1 MPQLAEWLVR
11 FLVPFLL
18 AGTALLST
26 VFLYLLVQR
35 AVRALMARRRLQL
48 ESRYAGTIRAFVT
61 GSSERDSLLVLR
73 AAPRRH
79 RRLLADL
86 LLRPLRV
93 TRGELVDGL
102 REGAAAAGVIEMWME
117 DLRGGR
123 WWQRA
128 EAVRALGLV
137 QDGQAYESIVRLLDD
152 DHEEVRAAAVEALGL
167 LGDARA
173 VGPLLGALSN
183 ASRHQRVRV
192 VDALS
197 RLGPDAVPAVAEHGS
212 DHPANADVVAE
223 VLGQIGGTQAIGD
236 LVRWTS
242 AADPAVRAAAVGAL
256 GTIGLDDRTYYH
268 ALRALSDADP
278 SVRGLAARAL
288 GRAGRDDA
296 APYVARLL
304 DDEWIAA
311 AHGARALRRLGVPGE
326 TALRAR
332 AGETG
337 LAGDL
342 ARQMLWEQG
351 ATAGEIS

>member
-1 MPQLAEWLVR
+1 MLHLAEWLVG
-11 FLVPFLL
+11 LLIPFLL
-18 AGTALLST
+18 VGAGLLGA

-35 AVRALMARRRLQL
+35 AARALIEQHTRQL
-48 ESRYAGTIRAFVT
+48 ESRYEQAVGAFVT
-61 GSSERDSLLVLR
+61 PAGGRDSLLVLR

-93 TRGELVDGL
+93 ARGELIDGL
-102 REGAAAAGVIEMWME
+102 REAAGVAGVRELWME
-117 DLRGGR
+117 DLRSGR
-123 WWQRA
+123 WWRRA

-137 QDGQAYESIVRLLDD
+137 QDADAYDSIERLLDD
-152 DHEEVRAAAVEALGL
+152 EHEEVRAAAVESLGL

-197 RLGPDAVPAVAEHGS
+197 RLGSEAVPAVAEHGS
-212 DHPANADVVAE
+212 AHPAHVDVVAE
-223 VLGQIGGTQAIGD
+223 VLGQIGGIQAIDD
-236 LVRWTS
+236 LLRWTT

-268 ALRALSDADP
+268 ALRALSDANP
-278 SVRGLAARAL
+278 NVRGLAARAL
-288 GRAGRDDA
+288 GRAGRVDA
-296 APYVARLL
+296 ASYVARLL

-311 AHGARALRRLGVPGE
+311 AHSARALRRLGTPGE

-332 AGETG
+332 AGDAG

-342 ARQMLWEQG
+342 SRQMLWEHG
-351 ATAGEIS
+351 SSAVDAS